1 MLFRRFDMV
10 WPIPS
15 HLSFTP
21 LHGFHSTLAL
31 GAAKKQSSR
40 YVATPTDQTSTLAP
54 GEKGSGWVED
64 TSMAAPTVASLT
76 SRPIH
81 TCRLWHEP
89 SVSLGCLMTLS
100 VFYLFHAPKL
110 WNILEKYVEML
121 EIWDMYLGI
130 PMWIRRVSCT
140 PTPLDYPD
148 NEPTHANHAIESRLM
163 TPLSC
168 QQRKSNECRHVRF
181 FRTAFYWFSAR
192 YKIAR

>member
-1 MLFRRFDMV
+1 MV

-21 LHGFHSTLAL
+21 LHGFHSTLAV

-64 TSMAAPTVASLT
+64 RSMAAPTVASLT

-100 VFYLFHAPKL
+100 LFYLFHAPKL
-110 WNILEKYVEML
+110 WNILEKRWNVGGMRYVLRNPHVNL
-121 EIWDMYLGI
+121 ESILY
-130 PMWIRRVSCT
+130 T
-140 PTPLDYPD
+140 HPTWLSRHRESDTYVANCPLENQTAWTNACKPRYRIKTHDPP
-148 NEPTHANHAIESRLM
+148 ELPTE
-163 TPLSC
+163 
-168 QQRKSNECRHVRF
+168 KV
-181 FRTAFYWFSAR
+181 
-192 YKIAR
+192 